1 MRRHFALAARGTG
14 IAVMAAGLFAC
25 SSMQTSQY
33 PNQFADRVVVEKG
46 KRTMTLMQSGKVLK
60 TYKVALG
67 QNPVGHKEQIGD
79 QRTPEGVYAIDLRRP
94 ESRFN
99 LALRISYPG
108 PNDRQYAAARGV
120 DPGGEIYIHG
130 QPHGGV
136 NPARLADGP
145 DWTDGCVA
153 LSNAEIR
160 EVWAL
165 VPLGTPVEI
174 RP

>member
-1 MRRHFALAARGTG
+1 MRGHFALAARGAG
-14 IAVMAAGLFAC
+14 IALMATGLFAC
-25 SSMQTSQY
+25 STYQGSQY
-33 PNQFADRVVVEKG
+33 PSQFADRVVVEKS

-60 TYKVALG
+60 TYNVALG
-67 QNPVGHKEQIGD
+67 QNPVGPKEQLGD
-79 QRTPEGVYAIDLRRP
+79 QRTPEGVYAVDLRRP

-99 LALRISYPG
+99 LALRINYPG
-108 PNDRQYAAARGV
+108 PNDRQYAATRGV

-153 LSNAEIR
+153 VSNAEMQ

-165 VPLGTPVEI
+165 VRIGTPVEI

>member
-1 MRRHFALAARGTG
+1 MRGHFALAARGAG
-14 IAVMAAGLFAC
+14 MALLAAGLFAC
-25 SSMQTSQY
+25 STSQTTQY
-33 PNQFADRVVVEKG
+33 PSQYADRVIVEKG
-46 KRTMTLMQSGKVLK
+46 KRTMTLMQGGKVLK
-60 TYKVALG
+60 TFNVALG
-67 QNPVGHKEQIGD
+67 QNPVGRKEQQGD
-79 QRTPEGVYAIDLRRP
+79 QRTPEGTYTVDLRRP

-99 LALRISYPG
+99 LALRISYPA

-130 QPHGGV
+130 QPNGGV

-153 LSNAEIR
+153 VTNAEMHEI
-160 EVWAL
+160 WAL
-165 VPLGTPVEI
+165 VRIGTPVEI